1 MMDIERAQE
10 LMMSAEMVHVTYNDE
25 KIYIE
30 HVDRDEGLAT
40 IHPLDKPEEKLSVP
54 VSELVEG

>member
-10 LMMSAEMVHVTYNDE
+10 LMMSEDMVHVTYTDE

-30 HVDRDEGLAT
+30 HVDRDKGLAT
-40 IHPLDKPEEKLSVP
+40 IHPLDNPEEKLSVA
-54 VSELVEG
+54 VSELEEG